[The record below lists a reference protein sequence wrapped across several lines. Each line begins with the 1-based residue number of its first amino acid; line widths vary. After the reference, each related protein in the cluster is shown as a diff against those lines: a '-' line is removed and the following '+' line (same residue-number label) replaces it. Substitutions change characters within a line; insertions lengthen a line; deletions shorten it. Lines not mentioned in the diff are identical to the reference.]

1 MYQHILIPL
10 ENDWADASILAHVR
24 KLAKLTGAKLM
35 LVHVADGWAA
45 RNFTNFDLQ
54 ESEEM
59 REDRAYLE
67 RRTQELRDDGFQ
79 CEAVL
84 LLGEPADEIIKL
96 VGQHDIDLV
105 AMATHGHQFIGDLIF
120 GSTSRKVRHHVKIPV
135 LLLMAE
141 RGAE

>member
-24 KLAKLTGAKLM
+24 KLAKLTGARLM

-45 RNFTNFDLQ
+45 RNFTNFGLQ